1 MNLQNGKDRNT
12 CKELREQLDVLL
24 FNWTTS
30 KGTGLGYRIGN
41 MSYDSA
47 AVKVQLEFSV
57 EELKSEQDNGWL
69 RMSGADFVVGDSY
82 EWGGK
87 TYTVSG
93 FKTKAR
99 KNKVLLKSDG
109 NEYNSTI
116 ENVNKMMAWNKKL
129 NESHIGIGVEEE

>member
-1 MNLQNGKDRNT
+1 MNLENGIDRNT

-24 FNWTTS
+24 FNWTTN
-30 KGTGLGYRIGN
+30 KAIGLEYRIGN

-57 EELKSEQDNGWL
+57 EELKSEQDNGW
-69 RMSGADFVVGDSY
+69 RKMSGANFVVGDSY